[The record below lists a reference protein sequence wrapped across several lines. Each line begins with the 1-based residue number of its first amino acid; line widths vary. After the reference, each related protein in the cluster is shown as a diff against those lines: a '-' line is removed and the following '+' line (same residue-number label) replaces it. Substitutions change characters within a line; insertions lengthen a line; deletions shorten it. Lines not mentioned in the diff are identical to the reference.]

1 MKQSNADQAL
11 KDTLKRMIDTPGL
24 KDKLFYVQFSDAERL
39 EPPLSPSHPY
49 WDDNMLPHMQWS
61 RNARL
66 FPCETGGVLPLVEI
80 AQTWFVE
87 MGWRGWVSMEL
98 FSRTMADP
106 DPSVPKTHA
115 ERGIGSW
122 HRFLKE
128 IGQSN

>member
-1 MKQSNADQAL
+1 VGRVWGDPTAPDMKQSNADQAL
-11 KDTLKRMIDTPGL
+11 KDTLKHMIDTPGL

-87 MGWRGWVSMEL
+87 MGWRGWVSME
-98 FSRTMADP
+98 
-106 DPSVPKTHA
+106 THA